1 MVLLPYV
8 LFLAV
13 LTGAALVASRAD
25 RRLAVCRAVIGQMAA
40 VTGQNLPL
48 ATGLMLAGRS
58 EPGAAGLIL
67 RTIARLLAKGLS
79 LHEAVANGYPGCPEH
94 VRSVIRVCEQAGRV
108 PSGLRML
115 ERELVD
121 RSQRRRTL
129 LPLGFPYAFFI
140 LTFTTIVWT
149 FALIF
154 LVPKF
159 SDIFKDYGARLPA
172 STLWLIRA
180 SDFVARDGHAV
191 LGLAVLLLLVFAAA
205 YMRRRPRRPE
215 RPRLGSILADGLR
228 WCVPGLRRMQEAE
241 GKATAAALMRLLLGS
256 GMSLERAATLAA
268 EADVNIVVRR
278 QLLGFAGLLATGVTA
293 PEAARRSGLGE
304 PLAAALRAA
313 GYGHGVD
320 AALEFVADYYRSLVS
335 RAWIVL
341 RSVSWPLLTI
351 AVGLF
356 VGLVVTALF
365 VPLVALIDRT
375 MVWV

>member
-1 MVLLPYV
+1 MILLPYI
-8 LFLAV
+8 LFLLVLMGAV
-13 LTGAALVASRAD
+13 LVASRAD
-25 RRLAVCRAVIGQMAA
+25 QRLVVCRAVIGQMAA

-58 EPGAAGLIL
+58 EPGAAGYIL

-79 LHEAVANGYPGCPEH
+79 LHEAVAHGYPGCPEH

-129 LPLGFPYAFFI
+129 LPLGFPYAFLI
-140 LTFTTIVWT
+140 LTFAAIVWT
-149 FALIF
+149 FALVF

-159 SDIFKDYGARLPA
+159 SEIFQDFDARLPA
-172 STLWLIRA
+172 STRWLIRA
-180 SDFVARDGHAV
+180 SNFATQDSHAV
-191 LGLAVLLLLVFAAA
+191 LGLAVLLVVVFTAA

-215 RPRLGSILADGLR
+215 RPRLGSMLADGLR
-228 WCVPGLRRMQEAE
+228 WCLPGLRRMQGAE
-241 GKATAAALMRLLLGS
+241 GKATAAALMRLLLES

-268 EADVNIVVRR
+268 QADVNIVVRR
-278 QLLGFAGLLATGVTA
+278 QLLGFARLLAAGVAA

-320 AALEFVADYYRSLVS
+320 AALGFVAEYYGSLVS
-335 RAWIVL
+335 RIWIVL
-341 RSVSWPLLTI
+341 RSASWPLLTI
-351 AVGLF
+351 AVGVF

-365 VPLVALIDRT
+365 LPLVALIEKT
-375 MVWV
+375 LVLV

>member
-1 MVLLPYV
+1 MILLPYI
-8 LFLAV
+8 LFLLVVMGAV
-13 LTGAALVASRAD
+13 LMASRAD
-25 RRLAVCRAVIGQMAA
+25 RQLAVCRAVVGQMAA

-58 EPGAAGLIL
+58 EPGGAGLIL

-79 LHEAVANGYPGCPEH
+79 LHEAVADGYPGCPEH
-94 VRSVIRVCEQAGRV
+94 VRSVIRLCEQAGRL

-121 RSQRRRTL
+121 RSRRRRTL

-140 LTFTTIVWT
+140 LTSVTLVWT
-149 FALIF
+149 FALIL

-159 SDIFKDYGARLPA
+159 SKLCEDFGARLPA
-172 STLWLIRA
+172 STLWLIHA
-180 SDFVARDGHAV
+180 SNFVTRDGHAL
-191 LGLAVLLLLVFAAA
+191 LGLVVLLLAALAAA

-215 RPRLGSILADGLR
+215 RPRLASVLADGLR
-228 WCVPGLRRMQEAE
+228 WCLPGLGRMQEAE
-241 GKATAAALMRLLLGS
+241 GKATAAALMRLLLES

-278 QLLGFAGLLATGVTA
+278 QLLGFARLLATGVTA

-320 AALEFVADYYRSLVS
+320 ATLEFVAEYYRSLVS
-335 RAWIVL
+335 RTWIVL
-341 RSVSWPLLTI
+341 RSISWPLLTI

-365 VPLVALIDRT
+365 LPLVALLDRT